1 MVPWSTGSS
10 GSTKGKMIVSFGHSS
25 LEKLVNF
32 MSNVLDTWYG
42 LNMLLTDWCPK
53 KYKQNNVE
61 MAQKIFPT
69 HTGQNDL
76 SILMKRSQYIA

>member
-1 MVPWSTGSS
+1 
-10 GSTKGKMIVSFGHSS
+10 
-25 LEKLVNF
+25 
-32 MSNVLDTWYG
+32 
-42 LNMLLTDWCPK
+42 MLLTDWCPK